1 MAFVTPTDLRTAL
14 SLKTYIAIF
23 DDALTGA
30 VSEAISPAPGFDP
43 GVAQV
48 LRRAHAE
55 VVSWIFQITDSDPN
69 SATQSDLLFSAELD
83 FAVAFAFE
91 RHPAY
96 VRAFG
101 EVERASRMKRASDKM
116 QRIQEGLQR
125 YSAVGTTAATVVVPK
140 QAGGI
145 VLADAVHVFD
155 E

>member
-23 DDALTGA
+23 DDATTGT
-30 VSEAISPAPGFDP
+30 VSEAIAPAAGYDV

-55 VVSWIFQITDSDPN
+55 VISWIFPITNTDPN

-101 EVERASRMKRASDKM
+101 EVERASRMKRAADKM

-125 YSAVGTTAATVVVPK
+125 YSAVGTAAPAVIPTP
-140 QAGGI
+140 AGGF
-145 VLADAVHVFD
+145 VGSDAVHVFD